1 MVPEEQPKEELVHQ
15 EETRQRRWPLR
26 ARAGMF
32 QLKRA
37 APPLPPRRI
46 SMPLTRVLCLCLLLS
61 TTLGAIAFT
70 GEGRSMQQAPAEVA
84 REYLDAVEGMWWQG
98 VVAHI
103 HPAASEAFRSYVEAV
118 LFPRSDPD
126 DVMGRPSPET
136 EPPRPEVLERLM
148 GVETVGAFL
157 AMTDDEVLLQAFR
170 VLEEDSPGL
179 INAWVARSTQVLGTI
194 LEGDTLAHVAYRLQ
208 WELRGATAD
217 TELLTLAT
225 STGGEWKVLESR
237 ELGSIRPALG
247 SVLRRIRS
255 GDP

>member
-1 MVPEEQPKEELVHQ
+1 
-15 EETRQRRWPLR
+15 
-26 ARAGMF
+26 
-32 QLKRA
+32 
-37 APPLPPRRI
+37 
-46 SMPLTRVLCLCLLLS
+46 MPLSRVLRLCLLLPPS
-61 TTLGAIAFT
+61 LVVMAFT
-70 GEGRSMQQAPAEVA
+70 GDRGSDQTPAQVA
-84 REYLDAVEGMWWQG
+84 REYLDAVEGMRWPG

-103 HPAASEAFRSYVEAV
+103 HPAASEAFRSYVEVV
-118 LFPRSDPD
+118 LFPRSHPD
-126 DVMGRPSPET
+126 DLMDHPSPEA

-148 GVETVGAFL
+148 GVQTVAAFL

-170 VLEEDSPGL
+170 VLEEESPGL

-217 TELLTLAT
+217 TGLLTLAP
-225 STGGEWKVLESR
+225 SRGGEWKVLESR